1 MTTAQ
6 TSPSDPE
13 PNSLISITLIG
24 FWAST
29 IYWSC
34 SRSTARPRRIG
45 STGRSGTGTDLSRCR
60 KGPGLALRSMR
71 SLSLPP
77 GWTSRRGRESVAVCL
92 VPWPGSAMRQHW
104 RLYPMMRAAASKR
117 LTRRLLRQSLC
128 IDGYGHSGLMR
139 GPAAWNF
146 QSTGSLP
153 ALRCFGEGRSN
164 PTGSK
169 NHRMCGRP
177 LPGCRECPPKN
188 GVHAHHAE
196 IPAGTVAVPGI
207 CRDDFVYGTGR
218 QIGRSRG
225 IVSRI
230 GRCATAESAPR
241 KIAIHQA

>member
-1 MTTAQ
+1 
-6 TSPSDPE
+6 
-13 PNSLISITLIG
+13 
-24 FWAST
+24 
-29 IYWSC
+29 
-34 SRSTARPRRIG
+34 
-45 STGRSGTGTDLSRCR
+45 
-60 KGPGLALRSMR
+60 MR

-77 GWTSRRGRESVAVCL
+77 GWTSRRGRESVAGCL
-92 VPWPGSAMRQHW
+92 VPWPGSAMRHRW
-104 RLYPMMRAAASKR
+104 RLCPMMQAAASKP
-117 LTRRLLRQSLC
+117 LTRWLLRQPLC
-128 IDGYGHSGLMR
+128 IDGYGHSSVMR

-153 ALRCFGEGRSN
+153 ALPCFGEGRSN

-177 LPGCRECPPKN
+177 LPGCRECLPEN
-188 GVHAHHAE
+188 GVHAQYAKT
-196 IPAGTVAVPGI
+196 PVGTDTVPVI

-230 GRCATAESAPR
+230 GRCATAERAPR